1 MEKYNLKGE
10 FLKFNGR
17 LPESNKELAKFILF
31 KK

>member
-1 MEKYNLKGE
+1 MENYKLLGE

-17 LPESNKELAKFILF
+17 LPESNKELAEFILF